1 MPVLVAFGQSGRG
14 QGRLRGRVTDK
25 AGNPVAS
32 AKIQLTMADTTD
44 PFGNMAW
51 RQVEK
56 RDSAYFE
63 TTTDKKGRWS
73 YNGLATGIWRITASA
88 KGYFSA
94 WGEFSVFQ
102 LEQNKIVSLQLEK
115 LPELPTEEDLP
126 DPALLDKANDFF
138 YLRQYDE
145 AIRYY
150 EAYLIKA
157 PQVDMVRLAIG
168 DCYREKG
175 DLDKAIE
182 KFREV
187 VERTSKDPLD
197 KVITARALTGVAECH
212 FKKGNLDQAYEF
224 FRRSL
229 DTYPDDELVAYNLA
243 EVCFARQQTDES
255 IRYYSRAIEIAP
267 YWSDAYY
274 KLGYAHLNK
283 ADYEKARAAFQ
294 KFLKLESNSA
304 RAAKVK
310 KEFEDLKKIKK

>member
-1 MPVLVAFGQSGRG
+1 VAFGQGGYG
-14 QGRLRGRVTDK
+14 QGRLTGGVTDK
-25 AGNPVAS
+25 AGNPIVA
-32 AKIQLTMADTTD
+32 AKIQLTFAETTD
-44 PFGNMAW
+44 AYGNTSW
-51 RQVEK
+51 GKFIK

-63 TTTDKKGRWS
+63 TTTDQKGRWS
-73 YNGLATGIWRITASA
+73 YNGLATGIWRVTASA

-94 WGEFSVFQ
+94 WRECTVFQ
-102 LEQNKIVSLQLEK
+102 LQQNKTVPLQLEK

-150 EAYLIKA
+150 ESYLIKD
-157 PQVDMVRLAIG
+157 PKVDMVRLAIG

-175 DLDKAIE
+175 DLDKAID

-187 VERTSKDPLD
+187 VERTAKDPLD

-212 FKKGNLDQAYEF
+212 YKKGNLEQAQEF

-243 EVCFARQQTDES
+243 EVCFARRQTDES

-267 YWSDAYY
+267 YWSDPYY

-283 ADYEKARAAFQ
+283 ADYEKARTAFRN
-294 KFLKLESNSA
+294 FLKLESNSP

-310 KEFEDLKKIKK
+310 KDLEDLKKIKK